1 MAFELHITCSK
12 DIERLSIDFSDG
24 TSSIVSKNDNENQ
37 NVKEK
42 KEVRENRETRNVQ
55 TYPKTKPKEDKESR
69 RPLDTYLDTE
79 DDVKQTTQSSSAQE
93 KIVLPVIPDKQS
105 FKVADELQ
113 NLDI

>member
-1 MAFELHITCSK
+1 MSFRLLIECSK
-12 DIERLSIDFSDG
+12 DIDELHINFSDG
-24 TSSIVSKNDNENQ
+24 TSSVVSKNDNDYQ
-37 NVKEK
+37 KPKETK
-42 KEVRENRETRNVQ
+42 ENRENKQ
-55 TYPKTKPKEDKESR
+55 YPKVKPKEEKENR

-79 DDVKQTTQSSSAQE
+79 DDVKQSTQSSSAQE

>member
-1 MAFELHITCSK
+1 MSFRLLIECSK
-12 DIERLSIDFSDG
+12 DIDELHINFSDG
-24 TSSIVSKNDNENQ
+24 TSSVVSKNDNDYQ
-37 NVKEK
+37 KPKETK
-42 KEVRENRETRNVQ
+42 ENRENKQ
-55 TYPKTKPKEDKESR
+55 YPKVKPKEEKENR

>member
-1 MAFELHITCSK
+1 MSFRLLIECSK
-12 DIERLSIDFSDG
+12 DIDELHINFSDG
-24 TSSIVSKNDNENQ
+24 TSSIVSKDDTGYQ
-37 NVKEK
+37 KHKGLKEHREQK
-42 KEVRENRETRNVQ
+42 ENREHKQ
-55 TYPKTKPKEDKESR
+55 YPKVKPKEEKENR

-79 DDVKQTTQSSSAQE
+79 DDVKQSTQSSSAQE

>member
-1 MAFELHITCSK
+1 MSFRLLIECSK
-12 DIERLSIDFSDG
+12 DIDELHINFSDG
-24 TSSIVSKNDNENQ
+24 TSSVVGKNDNDYQ

-79 DDVKQTTQSSSAQE
+79 DDVKQTNQSSSAQE